1 MIVRLIA
8 CTTLWQSARVAFT
21 SQLAQL
27 AIHCRRY
34 RTVLLVDIQRFTKRD
49 VRTAGPGRNI
59 GDIREIAQHRPRGK
73 GREGESVT
81 ALFSTS

>member
-1 MIVRLIA
+1 
-8 CTTLWQSARVAFT
+8 
-21 SQLAQL
+21 
-27 AIHCRRY
+27 
-34 RTVLLVDIQRFTKRD
+34 VDIQRFTKRD